1 MIIKFKKL
9 IKIFLIQDR
18 NPKYQCLLHLILK
31 LQNSRR
37 SVVDKALR
45 ELEKYEDAQPVTGR
59 INRQIEEKKVR
70 LNTKTSMID
79 KLNKEQELEDEQNQS
94 NVRARTK
101 RSDEASKTIAKNFR
115 KFNQPRTK
123 FLSYDSPMSV
133 VEISVAH
140 LKKEEKDLPKFLGSL
155 KEKLII
161 AARKLLIMKTN
172 MKFGLGVNATFAST
186 DSKTD
191 VTNTVSTKHMSVNSK
206 AEVPR
211 VMDSLIDIAIN
222 MFEHI
227 NHKGS
232 GYTIKKINHVFLKSF
247 KVKPLRGS
255 SCIPTPEKFA
265 NSRCGLVNIKNED
278 NECFKWCMKYH
289 QTKKEKNCDRTTVL
303 SKIEDKYNYEN
314 VNFPAG
320 FDDIETFEKNNKV
333 AVFVYN
339 ITDGAITREKVGDP
353 EYVCNDVIYLLRIE
367 QEELSHY
374 VYIKHLSRLI
384 NINFNGKATGKNLCP
399 YCEKNM

>member
-1 MIIKFKKL
+1 MAIKKANINRLKAL
-9 IKIFLIQDR
+9 INKRSPTRPQQEKVLTKYEARQIANFLTAE
-18 NPKYQCLLHLILK
+18 NLMLK
-31 LQNSRR
+31 LQSTNKN
-37 SVVDKALR
+37 VVAKALR

-70 LNTKTSMID
+70 LNTKTSMVD
-79 KLNKEQELEDEQNQS
+79 KLNKEQELEDEQNQP

-140 LKKEEKDLPKFLGSL
+140 LKKEEKDLPKFLSSI

-172 MKFGLGVNATFAST
+172 MKFGLGINATFAT
-186 DSKTD
+186 TESKTD

-206 AEVPR
+206 AEIPR
-211 VMDSLIDIAIN
+211 IMDSLIDIAIN

-232 GYTIKKINHVFLKSF
+232 GYTVKKINHVFLKSF

-255 SCIPTPEKFA
+255 SYIPTPEKFT
-265 NSRCGLVNIKNED
+265 NPKSGLVNIKNED

-289 QTKKEKNCDRTTVL
+289 QTKKEKNGDRVSVL
-303 SKIEDKYNYEN
+303 KKIDDKYNYDN
-314 VNFPAG
+314 MNFPAG

-339 ITDGAITREKVGDP
+339 ITDGGITREKWVNQSMCAMMSFTCLG
-353 EYVCNDVIYLLRIE
+353 
-367 QEELSHY
+367 
-374 VYIKHLSRLI
+374 
-384 NINFNGKATGKNLCP
+384 
-399 YCEKNM
+399 